1 MDIDVLIIGA
11 GFAGAS
17 TAYHLTR
24 GGFPGSILLVEKEEV
39 PGYHAS
45 GRNASMV
52 LQSVDNPVVRDMVAR
67 SVAHYLELADK
78 VGYSPVGS
86 ALLGRQAELETLR
99 DRDRIRSDLLS
110 PEQVRRRIPLLEG
123 HDFSAALFTPS
134 DGVMDISRLLQFY
147 LEEAR
152 SGGLQLRLDCAVV
165 KVSPGSH
172 GFEVFLQDGSSV
184 TSRLVV
190 NGAGA
195 WAPAV
200 AEMAGIASLPMQSYK
215 RHLFVLEG
223 IDDIEPDWP
232 FVWSTEKAFYFR
244 PESGGLLFSVCD
256 EELATSNFVPTI
268 NSEISERLAELIAE
282 QLPALES
289 ALQRREWSCFRTKTP
304 DGVFHLGFSRELP
317 GFLWVAG
324 LGGHGMGAS
333 WEVGRRAAELV
344 TERLG

>member
-1 MDIDVLIIGA
+1 MNTEVLIIGA

-17 TAYHLTR
+17 TAYHLFA
-24 GGFPGSILLVEKEEV
+24 GGFEGSALLVEKEEV

-52 LQSVDNPVVRDMVAR
+52 LQAVDNPPIREIVAQ
-67 SVAHYLELADK
+67 SVAEYLKYADRI
-78 VGYSPVGS
+78 GYSAVGS
-86 ALLGRQAELETLR
+86 LLLGTPAQLERLRDPGRIGSNLLGPAQVCRRVPLLDGHRFETALL
-99 DRDRIRSDLLS
+99 
-110 PEQVRRRIPLLEG
+110 
-123 HDFSAALFTPS
+123 TPS
-134 DGVMDISRLLQFY
+134 DGVMDISRLLGFY
-147 LEEAR
+147 LEGAR
-152 SGGLQLRLDCAVV
+152 TNGLEIRMDCAAIKIRAVEQ
-165 KVSPGSH
+165 
-172 GFEVFLQDGSSV
+172 GFEVLLQDGSTVS
-184 TSRLVV
+184 TRIVV
-190 NGAGA
+190 DGAGA

-200 AEMAGIASLPMQSYK
+200 AEMVGIASLPMKSYK

-223 IDDIEPDWP
+223 IEGITPDWP
-232 FVWSTEKAFYFR
+232 FVWSVEHGFYFR

-268 NSEISERLAELIAE
+268 NPAVSERLAEVIAE

-304 DGVFHLGFSRELP
+304 DGLFHLGFSQELP

-333 WEVGRRAAELV
+333 WEVGRRAAGLIRD
-344 TERLG
+344 RLS